1 MKGYKTI
8 KVNVTRTI
16 QGIVN
21 MNVPSDFDE
30 NDTNLMESMIKNKI
44 YGNEYIIDSDIIN
57 IDYNKIT
64 GQVLY

>member
-16 QGIVN
+16 QGTVN

-30 NDTNLMESMIKNKI
+30 NDTNLMESMVKNKI
-44 YGNEYIIDSDIIN
+44 YGNEYIIDSDVIN
-57 IDYNKIT
+57 IDCNKIT
-64 GQVLY
+64 DQVLY